1 MKPASQAAGAGS
13 VVSRAAGEDS
23 KRGPSGDDGDDGLLF
38 DHAKHD
44 ASLGFPIEIATD
56 EQPRALAA
64 SELLE
69 KRRALLAQAH
79 AMLSAMV
86 RFSPPDARIGRARRR

>member
-1 MKPASQAAGAGS
+1 M
-13 VVSRAAGEDS
+13 EDS
-23 KRGPSGDDGDDGLLF
+23 KRDASNGLAF
-38 DHAKHD
+38 GSAKQE
-44 ASLGFPIEIATD
+44 ASLGFPIEID
-56 EQPRALAA
+56 ESEEQPRALAA